1 MRKTL
6 SIIVML
12 LMLAGCTVSNL
23 SAEEVLKKM
32 ETAESYSAE
41 AKMAVKNNKSVFYY
55 NLKQFYKQQ
64 DKFRV
69 EFYDDYGNLKQTMIY
84 NDGQCAIYHSKID
97 KPFKTQ
103 NFLDAKEHNSFIT
116 TFIGYY
122 KEDPEANWSRGKIN
136 DDDYYVFRCNMKSNN
151 SFFSSAELYVNSKN
165 AVPKMLCIYGEDGGK
180 TMEVEY
186 KSFKYNVSIDDSMF
200 FIE

>member
-1 MRKTL
+1 MIRTL
-6 SIIVML
+6 SIIVIVV
-12 LMLAGCTVSNL
+12 MLAGCTVSSL
-23 SAEEVLKKM
+23 SPEDVLAKM
-32 ETAESYSAE
+32 ETAESYWAE
-41 AKMAVKNNKSVFYY
+41 ARMAVKNNKSVFYY

-84 NDGQCAIYHSKID
+84 NNGQCGIYHDKID

-103 NFLDAKEHNSFIT
+103 NFIDAKEHNSFIT
-116 TFIGYY
+116 TFVGYY
-122 KEDPEANWSRGKIN
+122 NKDPEAKWSKGKIN
-136 DDDYYVFRCNMKSNN
+136 DEEYYVFRCSIENKN
-151 SFFSSAELYVNSKN
+151 SFFSGAELYVSSKN
-165 AVPKMLCIYGEDGGK
+165 AIPKMLCIYGEDGRK

-186 KSFKYNVSIDDSMF
+186 KSFEYNRSFDGSLF